1 MNTTSTT
8 SATAT
13 LLYRAALIA
22 AVLSVGVGGCS
33 SQAGGPTPA
42 PSPTPATCPDPHGGA
57 CLGALDAGTYTTSV
71 FDPAITYE
79 VPDGWFNSEDL
90 PGNFGLHRDVDDQSG
105 VQGGSYIGIYQDA
118 RAAAQ
123 SCAETPEPGVGT
135 SAEEMMAW
143 ITSLPG
149 VTASEPEA
157 VNIGGLDGLSTDL
170 APGDELPCT
179 FDGHSGTPIIIGS
192 GVSSLHHTL
201 LEGMAMRLIVLD
213 WADKNVTI
221 EITSIDED
229 IPAADYR
236 ALVAPIVESIQFH
249 E

>member
-1 MNTTSTT
+1 MS
-8 SATAT
+8 
-13 LLYRAALIA
+13 
-22 AVLSVGVGGCS
+22 
-33 SQAGGPTPA
+33 
-42 PSPTPATCPDPHGGA
+42 
-57 CLGALDAGTYTTSV
+57 
-71 FDPAITYE
+71 E
-79 VPDGWFNSEDL
+79 VWS
-90 PGNFGLHRDVDDQSG
+90 
-105 VQGGSYIGIYQDA
+105 
-118 RAAAQ
+118 
-123 SCAETPEPGVGT
+123 
-135 SAEEMMAW
+135 
-143 ITSLPG
+143 
-149 VTASEPEA
+149 
-157 VNIGGLDGLSTDL
+157 
-170 APGDELPCT
+170 PGDELPCT

>member
-170 APGDELPCT
+170 SPDLRQ
-179 FDGHSGTPIIIGS
+179 SR
-192 GVSSLHHTL
+192 V
-201 LEGMAMRLIVLD
+201 
-213 WADKNVTI
+213 
-221 EITSIDED
+221 
-229 IPAADYR
+229 
-236 ALVAPIVESIQFH
+236 
-249 E
+249 